1 MRAGEVG
8 RARALQVRGMLDVLR
23 HVHLHPETTRAE
35 LARDL
40 GLSRGS
46 ATEILARLRALDLV
60 EETAAEPTGAR
71 GRPTRTVRRHD
82 RGPVVAAVDVSY
94 ESWRLA
100 VSHLGGG
107 LEPLRRERYGGQP
120 AEDVLGRI
128 SRALR
133 EVRTAFGARLRAVGV
148 SMSGTVSGGRLV
160 ESATIG
166 WRDVEVAERLR
177 IAPIPVVIGND
188 ATMAG
193 VAEARRGAATG
204 ADVALHVA
212 VEVGV
217 GGVVLEHGRATTG
230 STGAGGEFGHLPF
243 GDPDRP
249 CPCGAHGCWD
259 LEVDGRALARIL
271 GAPPPAAPRSAADA
285 VLRRAGEGDPA
296 ALAAVEQVA
305 RNLGRGIGGLVNA
318 LDPRIVTLSGVAAA
332 LLDQAGDSVRAAYL
346 SGLMRFRRHDPPPL
360 IRAAFPRDGSLRG
373 AAELAF
379 DTVLSEAG
387 LDSWRADARPAPET
401 V

>member
-1 MRAGEVG
+1 MSAGEVG
-8 RARALQVRGMLDVLR
+8 RARALHVRGMLDVLR

-46 ATEILARLRALDLV
+46 ATEIVARLRALGLV

-71 GRPTRTVRRHD
+71 GRPTRAVRRHD

-94 ESWRLA
+94 ETWQLA
-100 VSHLGGG
+100 VAHLGGE
-107 LEPLRRERYGGQP
+107 LEEPRRERHRGQRP
-120 AEDVLGRI
+120 EEVLARI
-128 SRALR
+128 SEALHETRA
-133 EVRTAFGARLRAVGV
+133 AFGTRLRALGV
-148 SMSGTVSGGRLV
+148 SVTGTVSGGRLV
-160 ESATIG
+160 ESATLG
-166 WRDVEVAERLR
+166 WRDVDVAARLR
-177 IAPIPVVIGND
+177 IAPLPVVIGND

-204 ADVALHVA
+204 ADVALHIA
-212 VEVGV
+212 IEVGI
-217 GGVVLEHGRATTG
+217 GGVVLDHGRATVG

-249 CPCGAHGCWD
+249 CPCGARGCWD

-271 GAPPPAAPRSAADA
+271 GDPPPAAPRSTADA
-285 VLRRAGEGDPA
+285 VLRRAGAGDPA
-296 ALAAVEQVA
+296 ARAAVDRVA
-305 RNLGRGIGGLVNA
+305 QNLGRGIGGLVNA
-318 LDPRIVTLSGVAAA
+318 LDPRIVTLSGLAAA
-332 LLDQAGDSVRAAYL
+332 VFDLAGDSVRAAYR

-360 IRAAFPRDGSLRG
+360 IRAAFPQDGSLRG

-401 V
+401 A